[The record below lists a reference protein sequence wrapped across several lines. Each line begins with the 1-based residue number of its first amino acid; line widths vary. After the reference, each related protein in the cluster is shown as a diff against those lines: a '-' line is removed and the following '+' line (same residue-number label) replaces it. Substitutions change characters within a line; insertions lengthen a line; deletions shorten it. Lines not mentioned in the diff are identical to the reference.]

1 MRKMYESFVRARR
14 YTKGVSKRTEG
25 WYWQSWQAFES
36 VLADAVPE
44 SLNKSAFTPAIEDM
58 LAREVSPITINTYA
72 RAINAFLHWLSE
84 EGHCPKP
91 ITIPR
96 LKEPEVVIPTLKPE
110 QVQRLL
116 QYRATCQNHRRAQ
129 MLALVILDTGL
140 RLKEGLSL
148 RREDIDLDNLLLTV
162 RDGKGGKQRVVPFTA
177 ELRKA
182 LFRYMEAN
190 VAPNG
195 LVFYAGSGAKLLQNN
210 IRRDFNGLCKKIH
223 INGAKGGFHF
233 LRHTMA
239 LNYVRN
245 GGDVFRL
252 QRILGHSTLDMTRR
266 YVDLQVADLQA
277 VHERLSMLSQRG

>member
-1 MRKMYESFVRARR
+1 MREKYEAFVRARR

-25 WYWQSWQAFES
+25 WYWQSWKAYES
-36 VLADAVPE
+36 VLAEATPE
-44 SLNKSAFTPAIEDM
+44 TLSKSVFTTAIEDM
-58 LAREVSPITINTYA
+58 LSREVSPITINTYG
-72 RAINAFLHWLSE
+72 RAINAFLHWLSA
-84 EGHCPKP
+84 EGYCSKP

-116 QYRATCQNHRRAQ
+116 QHRPTCQNHRRAQ

-148 RREDIDLDNLLLTV
+148 RRDDIDLDNLLLTV
-162 RDGKGGKQRVVPFTA
+162 RDGKGGKQRVVPFTT

-182 LFRYMEAN
+182 LFKYMDTHK
-190 VAPNG
+190 APNG
-195 LVFYAGSGAKLLQNN
+195 LIFYAGCGAKLLQNN
-210 IRRDFNGLCKKIH
+210 IRRDFNSLCKKLR

-245 GGDVFRL
+245 AGDVFRL
-252 QRILGHSTLDMTRR
+252 QRILGHSTLEMTRR
-266 YVDLQVADLQA
+266 YVTLQTADLQA
-277 VHERLSMLSQRG
+277 VHERLSMLSHQA